1 MNKILILSLFFLM
14 PIVSFASW
22 DDCPHGKTDGS
33 CEYPGECGR
42 YTDTNNDAI
51 CDHSQE
57 NPNKQINN
65 FDIQVKQNLSSDE
78 LEKTTKQTAQE
89 SRQYPL
95 FVIAALITI
104 LYGFTYILTQNKT
117 ITVLTHRKI
126 WNGIL
131 TVVFLTTS
139 LLGVLLILQ
148 INSGKVFNLPFDLL
162 YWHVVTGIV
171 MMVIALFHM
180 GWHWKYYKNFF
191 KK

>member
-1 MNKILILSLFFLM
+1 MNKIVIIGLFLFVPL
-14 PIVSFASW
+14 VSFAQW
-22 DDCPHGKTDGS
+22 DDCPHGKTNDS

-57 NPNKQINN
+57 APVVVNN
-65 FDIQVKQNLSSDE
+65 
-78 LEKTTKQTAQE
+78 TKQLNQIDTTTSANE
-89 SRQYPL
+89 TKSKNYPL
-95 FVIAALITI
+95 FAIAAIVTI
-104 LYGFTYILTQNKT
+104 LYGFTHILSQNKT

-126 WNGIL
+126 WNGIM
-131 TVVFLTTS
+131 TVVFFATS
-139 LLGVLLILQ
+139 LLGILLILQ
-148 INSGKVFNLPFDLL
+148 LNSEKSFGLPFDLL

-171 MMVIALFHM
+171 MMVIALFHI